1 MWDKIEDVTLSIYPF
16 MIYILKVLY
25 VHKNIYKT
33 YKRMFIESLIIAKK
47 IRNIDIYQL
56 GNTWLT

>member
-1 MWDKIEDVTLSIYPF
+1 

-56 GNTWLT
+56 GNT